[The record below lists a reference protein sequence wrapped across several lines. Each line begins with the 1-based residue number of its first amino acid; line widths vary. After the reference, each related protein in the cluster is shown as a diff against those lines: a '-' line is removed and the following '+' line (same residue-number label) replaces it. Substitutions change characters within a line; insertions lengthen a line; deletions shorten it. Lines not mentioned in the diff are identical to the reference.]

1 MADTRKLDA
10 ALEALVHDGSLSAD
24 QADLVRTQ
32 YEATEEP
39 SDSRKSVLA
48 EIAGYL
54 GGAFVVIAVTIVTAR
69 QWVAFT
75 ELQRGILFG
84 ALAIALFAL
93 GTFVGTS
100 TAVKSRLSGVLFGLA
115 AVSTTG
121 TIAVLSSQQDTPTLA
136 FLGGT
141 AVALIGFSRV
151 QSVVGHA
158 VLFGYIF
165 ISGSL
170 VISELSFDGTYPEAQ
185 LFIGLFYLLLGG
197 VWNYFTY
204 KEFLDRV
211 LGYVFGGAT
220 LFIATQVLFFRTE
233 HLLSYLSMIA
243 VAGTTA
249 WLYLR
254 VHAWPLVLT
263 AVLTTTVG
271 VGEFVAET
279 LGGSIGSALGL
290 FAAGAA
296 LVTSSLLALRN
307 KRENPVAA
315 VEPVEIAQ

>member
-10 ALEALVHDGSLSAD
+10 ALVALVHDGSLSAD
-24 QADLVRTQ
+24 QADLVRNQ
-32 YEATEEP
+32 YQVTEEP

-93 GTFVGTS
+93 GTYVGTS
-100 TAVKSRLSGVLFGLA
+100 TAVKSRLAGLLFGLA
-115 AVSTTG
+115 AASTTG
-121 TIAVLSSQQDTPTLA
+121 TMVIFDSNRSTPTIA
-136 FLGGT
+136 FLAGT
-141 AVALIGFSRV
+141 AIALLGYYIV
-151 QSVVGHA
+151 QTFVGH
-158 VLFGYIF
+158 VILFGYIF
-165 ISGSL
+165 ITGIMAVSDLTPDNSDVQFL
-170 VISELSFDGTYPEAQ
+170 VGGYFLA
-185 LFIGLFYLLLGG
+185 LGG
-197 VWNYFTY
+197 AWVYFTY
-204 KEFLDRV
+204 RKYLDGV
-211 LGYVFGGAT
+211 LGYFFGGGT
-220 LFIATQVLFFRTE
+220 LFIATQVLFLQTE
-233 HLLSYLSMIA
+233 HLISYLSMVA
-243 VAGTTA
+243 VAGATA

-279 LGGSIGSALGL
+279 LGGSLGAALGL

-307 KRENPVAA
+307 KREFSVDI
-315 VEPVEIAQ
+315 EQ

>member
-32 YEATEEP
+32 YEVTEEP

-84 ALAIALFAL
+84 ALAIALFVL

-121 TIAVLSSQQDTPTLA
+121 TIAVLSSQQVTPTLA

-279 LGGSIGSALGL
+279 LGGSLGAALGL

>member
-10 ALEALVHDGSLSAD
+10 ALDALVHDGSLSVA

-32 YEATEEP
+32 YESTEEP
-39 SDSRKSVLA
+39 ADSRKSVLA

-69 QWVAFT
+69 QWEAFT
-75 ELQRGILFG
+75 QLQRGILFG

-100 TAVKSRLSGVLFGLA
+100 TAVKSRLAGLLFGLA
-115 AVSTTG
+115 AASTTG
-121 TIAVLSSQQDTPTLA
+121 TLAIFNPNRDAPTIA
-136 FLGGT
+136 FLAGT
-141 AVALIGFSRV
+141 AIALIGYYTV
-151 QSVVGHA
+151 QTFVGHV
-158 VLFGYIF
+158 VLYGYIF
-165 ISGSL
+165 ITGIMAVSDLMPDDASM
-170 VISELSFDGTYPEAQ
+170 Q
-185 LFIGLFYLLLGG
+185 LFLGSYFLALGG
-197 VWNYFTY
+197 TWIFFTY
-204 KEFLDRV
+204 RTYVEGV
-211 LGYVFGGAT
+211 IGYFFGGGT
-220 LFIATQVLFFRTE
+220 LFIATQILFFETE
-233 HLLSYLSMIA
+233 HLISYLSMVL
-243 VAGTTA
+243 VAGATA

-279 LGGSIGSALGL
+279 LGGSVGAALGL

-307 KRENPVAA
+307 KRENPVDI
-315 VEPVEIAQ
+315 EQ

>member
-10 ALEALVHDGSLSAD
+10 ALNALVHDGSLSAD

-32 YEATEEP
+32 YESTEEP

-54 GGAFVVIAVTIVTAR
+54 GGAFVVIAVTILTAK
-69 QWVAFT
+69 QWEAFT
-75 ELQRGILFG
+75 QLQRGILFG
-84 ALAIALFAL
+84 ALAIVLFAL

-100 TAVKSRLSGVLFGLA
+100 TAVKSRLAGLLFGLA
-115 AVSTTG
+115 AASTTG
-121 TIAVLSSQQDTPTLA
+121 TLVIFNPNLDAPTIA
-136 FLGGT
+136 FLAGT
-141 AVALIGFSRV
+141 AIALIGYYIV
-151 QSVVGHA
+151 QTFVGHV
-158 VLFGYIF
+158 VLYGYIF
-165 ISGSL
+165 ITG
-170 VISELSFDGTYPEAQ
+170 IMALSDLMPDGASMQ
-185 LFIGLFYLLLGG
+185 LFLGG
-197 VWNYFTY
+197 YFLALGGAWIFFTVRNYV
-204 KEFLDRV
+204 EGIV
-211 LGYVFGGAT
+211 GYFFGGGT
-220 LFIATQVLFFRTE
+220 LFIATQVLFIDAE
-233 HLLSYLSMIA
+233 HWLSYLSMIA
-243 VAGTTA
+243 VAGATA

-279 LGGSIGSALGL
+279 LGGSVGSALGL

-307 KRENPVAA
+307 KRENPV
-315 VEPVEIAQ
+315 EIAQ

>member
-10 ALEALVHDGSLSAD
+10 ALDALVHDGSLSAA
-24 QADLVRTQ
+24 QADLVRTRYQ
-32 YEATEEP
+32 LTQEP
-39 SDSRKSVLA
+39 TDSRKSVLA

-69 QWVAFT
+69 QWEAFT

-84 ALAIALFAL
+84 ALAVALFVLAL
-93 GTFVGTS
+93 FVGTS
-100 TAVKSRLSGVLFGLA
+100 TAVKSRLSGVLYGLSA
-115 AVSTTG
+115 ISTTG
-121 TIAVLSSQQDTPTLA
+121 TIAVFGGQQDAPTLA
-136 FLGGT
+136 FLCGT
-141 AVALIGFSRV
+141 AVALIGFYKV
-151 QSVVGHA
+151 QTFVGH
-158 VLFGYIF
+158 VILYGYIF
-165 ISGSL
+165 ITGIMALSDLTTDGSGMAIYIATYFL
-170 VISELSFDGTYPEAQ
+170 VLGGAWI
-185 LFIGLFYLLLGG
+185 LFSYRRYVDELLG
-197 VWNYFTY
+197 YI
-204 KEFLDRV
+204 
-211 LGYVFGGAT
+211 FGGGT
-220 LFIATQVLFFRTE
+220 LFIATQILFIDAE
-233 HLLSYLSMIA
+233 HWLSYLSMVA

-307 KRENPVAA
+307 KRENPVGAA
-315 VEPVEIAQ
+315 EAVEIAQ

>member
-10 ALEALVHDGSLSAD
+10 ALDALVHDGSLSAD
-24 QADLVRTQ
+24 QADLVRAQ
-32 YEATEEP
+32 YQATEEP

-100 TAVKSRLSGVLFGLA
+100 TAVKSRLAGLLFGLA
-115 AVSTTG
+115 AASTTG
-121 TIAVLSSQQDTPTLA
+121 TVAIFDPNRSTPTISFLA
-136 FLGGT
+136 GT
-141 AVALIGFSRV
+141 AVAMIGYYIVKTF
-151 QSVVGHA
+151 VGHV

-165 ISGSL
+165 ITGIMALSDLIPDGAAMSL
-170 VISELSFDGTYPEAQ
+170 FVG
-185 LFIGLFYLLLGG
+185 GYLLALGG
-197 VWNYFTY
+197 AWVYFSY
-204 KEFLDRV
+204 RKYLDGI
-211 LGYVFGGAT
+211 LGYFFGGGT
-220 LFIATQVLFFRTE
+220 LFIATQVLFFQTE
-233 HLLSYLSMIA
+233 RLISYLSMVA
-243 VAGTTA
+243 VAGATA

-271 VGEFVAET
+271 VGEFVAQT
-279 LGGSIGSALGL
+279 LGGSLGAALGL

-307 KRENPVAA
+307 KREIP

>member
-10 ALEALVHDGSLSAD
+10 ALDALVHDGSLSVA

-32 YEATEEP
+32 YESIEEP
-39 SDSRKSVLA
+39 TDSRKSVLA

-54 GGAFVVIAVTIVTAR
+54 GGAFVVIAVTIITAR

-100 TAVKSRLSGVLFGLA
+100 TAVKSRLAGLLFGLA
-115 AVSTTG
+115 AASTTG
-121 TIAVLSSQQDTPTLA
+121 TVAIFDPNRSTPTIA
-136 FLGGT
+136 FLAGT
-141 AVALIGFSRV
+141 AVAMIGYYIV
-151 QSVVGHA
+151 QTFVGHV
-158 VLFGYIF
+158 VLYGYIF
-165 ISGSL
+165 ITG
-170 VISELSFDGTYPEAQ
+170 IMALSDLIPDGAGMQ
-185 LFIGLFYLLLGG
+185 LYIGGYLLVLGSA
-197 VWNYFTY
+197 WSYFTY
-204 KEFLDRV
+204 RKYLDGI
-211 LGYVFGGAT
+211 LGYFFGGGT
-220 LFIATQVLFFRTE
+220 LFIATQVLFIQSA
-233 HLLSYLSMIA
+233 HLISYLSMIA
-243 VAGTTA
+243 VAGATA

-279 LGGSIGSALGL
+279 LGGSVGAALGL

-307 KRENPVAA
+307 KREISVDI
-315 VEPVEIAQ
+315 EQ

>member
-10 ALEALVHDGSLSAD
+10 ALDALVHDGSLSAD
-24 QADLVRTQ
+24 QADLVRMQ
-32 YEATEEP
+32 YQSTEEP
-39 SDSRKSVLA
+39 TDSRKSVLA

-69 QWVAFT
+69 QWEAFT

-93 GTFVGTS
+93 GTYVGTS
-100 TAVKSRLSGVLFGLA
+100 TAVKSRLSGLLFGLA
-115 AVSTTG
+115 AASTTG
-121 TIAVLSSQQDTPTLA
+121 TVAIFDPNRSTPTIA
-136 FLGGT
+136 FLAGT
-141 AVALIGFSRV
+141 AIAMIGYYIV
-151 QSVVGHA
+151 QTFVGHV

-165 ISGSL
+165 ITGL
-170 VISELSFDGTYPEAQ
+170 MALSDLIPDGAGMQ
-185 LFIGLFYLLLGG
+185 LYIGGYLLALGG
-197 VWNYFTY
+197 VWVYFTY
-204 KEFLDRV
+204 RKYLDGV
-211 LGYVFGGAT
+211 LGYFFGGGT
-220 LFIATQVLFFRTE
+220 LFIATQVLFFQTE
-233 HLLSYLSMIA
+233 HFISYLSMLA
-243 VAGTTA
+243 VATSTA

-279 LGGSIGSALGL
+279 LGGSLGAALGL

-307 KRENPVAA
+307 KRENPV
-315 VEPVEIAQ
+315 EPVVIEQ

>member
-10 ALEALVHDGSLSAD
+10 ALNALVHDGSLSAD

-32 YEATEEP
+32 YESTEEP

-84 ALAIALFAL
+84 ALAIALFTL

-100 TAVKSRLSGVLFGLA
+100 TAVKSRLAGLLFGLA
-115 AVSTTG
+115 AGSTTG
-121 TIAVLSSQQDTPTLA
+121 TLAILDSTRDTPTIA
-136 FLGGT
+136 FLAGT
-141 AVALIGFSRV
+141 AIALTGYYMV
-151 QSVVGHA
+151 QTFVGH
-158 VLFGYIF
+158 VILFGYIF
-165 ISGSL
+165 ITGIMALSDLTPDGSGMAIYIGAYFL
-170 VISELSFDGTYPEAQ
+170 V
-185 LFIGLFYLLLGG
+185 LGG
-197 VWNYFTY
+197 AWTFFTY
-204 KEFLDRV
+204 RKYLDGI
-211 LGYVFGGAT
+211 LGYLFGGGT
-220 LFIATQVLFFRTE
+220 LFIATQVLFIDAE
-233 HLLSYLSMIA
+233 HWLSYLSMIA
-243 VAGTTA
+243 VAGGTA

-254 VHAWPLVLT
+254 VHAWPLVLA

-279 LGGSIGSALGL
+279 LGGSLGAALGL

-307 KRENPVAA
+307 KREFSVDI
-315 VEPVEIAQ
+315 EQ

>member
-10 ALEALVHDGSLSAD
+10 ALVALVHDGSLSAD
-24 QADLVRTQ
+24 QADLVRNQ
-32 YEATEEP
+32 YQVTEEP

-93 GTFVGTS
+93 GTYVGTS
-100 TAVKSRLSGVLFGLA
+100 TAVKSRLAGLLFGLA
-115 AVSTTG
+115 AGSTTG
-121 TIAVLSSQQDTPTLA
+121 TLAILDSNRDAPTIA
-136 FLGGT
+136 FLAGT
-141 AVALIGFSRV
+141 AIALIGYYIV
-151 QSVVGHA
+151 QTFVGH
-158 VLFGYIF
+158 VILFGYTFIAGIMALSDLIPDGSRMAIYVGTYFLVLGGAWTF
-165 ISGSL
+165 IS
-170 VISELSFDGTYPEAQ
+170 YRK
-185 LFIGLFYLLLGG
+185 YLDSLLG
-197 VWNYFTY
+197 YI
-204 KEFLDRV
+204 
-211 LGYVFGGAT
+211 FGGAT
-220 LFIATQVLFFRTE
+220 LFIATQVLFIDAE
-233 HLLSYLSMIA
+233 HWLSYLAMAA

-279 LGGSIGSALGL
+279 LGGSLGAALGL

-307 KRENPVAA
+307 KRENPVGAA
-315 VEPVEIAQ
+315 EPLEIAQ

>member
-10 ALEALVHDGSLSAD
+10 ALVALVHDGSLSAD
-24 QADLVRTQ
+24 QADLVRTK
-32 YEATEEP
+32 YESIEEP
-39 SDSRKSVLA
+39 TDSRKSVLA

-100 TAVKSRLSGVLFGLA
+100 TAVKSRLAGLLFGLA
-115 AVSTTG
+115 AASTTG
-121 TIAVLSSQQDTPTLA
+121 TVAIFDPNRSTPTIA
-136 FLGGT
+136 FLAGT
-141 AVALIGFSRV
+141 AVAMIGYYIV
-151 QSVVGHA
+151 QTFVGHV

-165 ISGSL
+165 ITG
-170 VISELSFDGTYPEAQ
+170 IMALSDLIPDGAGMQ
-185 LFIGLFYLLLGG
+185 IFVGGYLLALGG
-197 VWNYFTY
+197 VWVYFSYRTY
-204 KEFLDRV
+204 LDGI
-211 LGYVFGGAT
+211 LGYFFGGGT
-220 LFIATQVLFFRTE
+220 LFIATQVLFLQRE
-233 HLLSYLSMIA
+233 HLISYLSMVV
-243 VAGTTA
+243 VAGATA

-271 VGEFVAET
+271 VGEFVART
-279 LGGSIGSALGL
+279 LGGSLGAALGL

-307 KRENPVAA
+307 KREISVDI
-315 VEPVEIAQ
+315 EQ

>member
-10 ALEALVHDGSLSAD
+10 ALVVLVHDGSLSAD

-32 YEATEEP
+32 YESIEEP
-39 SDSRKSVLA
+39 TDSRKSVLA

-54 GGAFVVIAVTIVTAR
+54 GGAFVVIAVTIITAR

-100 TAVKSRLSGVLFGLA
+100 TAVKSRLAGLLFGLA
-115 AVSTTG
+115 AASTTG
-121 TIAVLSSQQDTPTLA
+121 TVAIFDPNRSTPTIA
-136 FLGGT
+136 FLAGT
-141 AVALIGFSRV
+141 AVGMIGYYIV
-151 QSVVGHA
+151 QTFVGHV
-158 VLFGYIF
+158 VLYGYIF
-165 ISGSL
+165 ITG
-170 VISELSFDGTYPEAQ
+170 IMALSDLIPDGAGMQ
-185 LFIGLFYLLLGG
+185 LYIGGYLLVLGSA
-197 VWNYFTY
+197 WSYFTY
-204 KEFLDRV
+204 RKYLDGI
-211 LGYVFGGAT
+211 LGYFFGGGT
-220 LFIATQVLFFRTE
+220 LFIATQVLFIQSA
-233 HLLSYLSMIA
+233 HLISYLSMVA
-243 VAGTTA
+243 VAGATA

-279 LGGSIGSALGL
+279 LGGSVGAALGL

-307 KRENPVAA
+307 KRENPV
-315 VEPVEIAQ
+315 EPVEIEQ

>member
-10 ALEALVHDGSLSAD
+10 ALVALVHDGSLSAD

-32 YEATEEP
+32 YQVTEEP
-39 SDSRKSVLA
+39 TDSRKSVLA

-100 TAVKSRLSGVLFGLA
+100 TAVKSRLAGLLFGLA
-115 AVSTTG
+115 AASTTG
-121 TIAVLSSQQDTPTLA
+121 TVAIFDPNRSTPTIA
-136 FLGGT
+136 FLAGT
-141 AVALIGFSRV
+141 AVAMIGYYIV
-151 QSVVGHA
+151 QTFVGH
-158 VLFGYIF
+158 VILFGYIF
-165 ISGSL
+165 ITG
-170 VISELSFDGTYPEAQ
+170 IMALSDLIPDGGGMQIFVGGYLLALGGAWVYFSYRKYLDGVLGYLFGGGT
-185 LFIGLFYLLLGG
+185 LFIG
-197 VWNYFTY
+197 
-204 KEFLDRV
+204 
-211 LGYVFGGAT
+211 
-220 LFIATQVLFFRTE
+220 TQVLFFQTE
-233 HLLSYLSMIA
+233 HLISYLSMLA

-279 LGGSIGSALGL
+279 LGGSLGAALGL

-307 KRENPVAA
+307 KREFSVDI
-315 VEPVEIAQ
+315 EQ

>member
-10 ALEALVHDGSLSAD
+10 ALDVLLHDGSLSAD
-24 QADLVRTQ
+24 QADLVRAQ
-32 YEATEEP
+32 YQATEEP

-100 TAVKSRLSGVLFGLA
+100 TAVKSRLAGLLFGLA
-115 AVSTTG
+115 AASTTG
-121 TIAVLSSQQDTPTLA
+121 TVAIFDPNRSTPTISFLA
-136 FLGGT
+136 GT
-141 AVALIGFSRV
+141 AVAMIGYYIVKTF
-151 QSVVGHA
+151 VGHV

-165 ISGSL
+165 ITGIMALSDLIPDGAAMSL
-170 VISELSFDGTYPEAQ
+170 FVG
-185 LFIGLFYLLLGG
+185 GYLLALGG
-197 VWNYFTY
+197 AWVYFSYRTY
-204 KEFLDRV
+204 LDGI
-211 LGYVFGGAT
+211 LGYFFGGGT
-220 LFIATQVLFFRTE
+220 LFIATQVLFFQTE
-233 HLLSYLSMIA
+233 RLISYLSMVA
-243 VAGTTA
+243 VAGATA

-271 VGEFVAET
+271 VGEFVAQT
-279 LGGSIGSALGL
+279 LGGSLGAALGL

-307 KRENPVAA
+307 KRENPVEA
-315 VEPVEIAQ
+315 VEIEQ

>member
-1 MADTRKLDA
+1 MTDTRKLDA
-10 ALEALVHDGSLSAD
+10 ALDALVHDGSLSAA
-24 QADLVRTQ
+24 QADLVRTK
-32 YEATEEP
+32 YESTEEP

-69 QWVAFT
+69 QWEAFT

-84 ALAIALFAL
+84 ALAISLFAL
-93 GTFVGTS
+93 GTFVGTNS
-100 TAVKSRLSGVLFGLA
+100 AVKSRLSGVLFGLA

-121 TIAVLSSQQDTPTLA
+121 TIAVLSSQQDAPTLA

-141 AVALIGFSRV
+141 AVALIGFYRV

-185 LFIGLFYLLLGG
+185 LFVGLFYLLLGG

-204 KEFLDRV
+204 KEFVDRV
-211 LGYVFGGAT
+211 LGYIFGGAT

-233 HLLSYLSMIA
+233 HLLSYLSMAA
-243 VAGTTA
+243 VAGATA

-279 LGGSIGSALGL
+279 LGGSLGAALGL

-307 KRENPVAA
+307 KREFSVDI
-315 VEPVEIAQ
+315 EQ

>member
-10 ALEALVHDGSLSAD
+10 ALVALVHDGSLSAD

-32 YEATEEP
+32 YQVTEEP

-93 GTFVGTS
+93 GTYVGTS
-100 TAVKSRLSGVLFGLA
+100 TAVKSRLSGLLFGLA
-115 AVSTTG
+115 AASTTG
-121 TIAVLSSQQDTPTLA
+121 TMVIFDSNRSTPTIA
-136 FLGGT
+136 FLAGT
-141 AVALIGFSRV
+141 AIALLGYYIV
-151 QSVVGHA
+151 QTFVGH
-158 VLFGYIF
+158 VILFGYIF
-165 ISGSL
+165 ITGIMAVSDLTPDNSDVQFL
-170 VISELSFDGTYPEAQ
+170 VG
-185 LFIGLFYLLLGG
+185 GYLLALGG
-197 VWNYFTY
+197 AWVYFTY
-204 KEFLDRV
+204 RKYLDGV
-211 LGYVFGGAT
+211 LGYFFGGGT
-220 LFIATQVLFFRTE
+220 LFIATQVLFLQTE
-233 HLLSYLSMIA
+233 HLISYLSMVA

-279 LGGSIGSALGL
+279 LGGSLGAALGL

-307 KRENPVAA
+307 KREFSVDI
-315 VEPVEIAQ
+315 EQ

>member
-10 ALEALVHDGSLSAD
+10 ALDALLDDGSLSAD
-24 QADLVRTQ
+24 QADLVRAQ
-32 YEATEEP
+32 YQATEEP

-100 TAVKSRLSGVLFGLA
+100 TAVKSRLAGLLFGLA
-115 AVSTTG
+115 AASTTG
-121 TIAVLSSQQDTPTLA
+121 TVAIFDPNRSTPTISFLA
-136 FLGGT
+136 GT
-141 AVALIGFSRV
+141 AVAMIGYYIVKTF
-151 QSVVGHA
+151 VGHV

-165 ISGSL
+165 ITGIMALSDLIPDGAAMSL
-170 VISELSFDGTYPEAQ
+170 FVGGYLLALGGAWVYFSYRTYLDGILGYFFGGGT
-185 LFIGLFYLLLGG
+185 LFIG
-197 VWNYFTY
+197 
-204 KEFLDRV
+204 
-211 LGYVFGGAT
+211 
-220 LFIATQVLFFRTE
+220 TQVLFFQTE
-233 HLLSYLSMIA
+233 RLISYLSMVA
-243 VAGTTA
+243 VAGATA

-271 VGEFVAET
+271 VGEFVAQT
-279 LGGSIGSALGL
+279 LGGSLGAALGL

-307 KRENPVAA
+307 KRENPVEA
-315 VEPVEIAQ
+315 VEIEQ

>member
-10 ALEALVHDGSLSAD
+10 ALDALVHDGSLSVA

-32 YEATEEP
+32 YESTEEP

-69 QWVAFT
+69 QWEAFT
-75 ELQRGILFG
+75 QLQRGILFG

-100 TAVKSRLSGVLFGLA
+100 TAVKSRLAGLLFGLA
-115 AVSTTG
+115 AASTTG
-121 TIAVLSSQQDTPTLA
+121 TLVIFNPNRDTPIIA
-136 FLGGT
+136 FLAGT
-141 AVALIGFSRV
+141 AIALIGYYIV
-151 QSVVGHA
+151 QTFVGH
-158 VLFGYIF
+158 VILYGYIF
-165 ISGSL
+165 IAGIMAVSDLTPDGSAMA
-170 VISELSFDGTYPEAQ
+170 IYIGTYF
-185 LFIGLFYLLLGG
+185 LILGG
-197 VWNYFTY
+197 TWTFLTY
-204 KEFLDRV
+204 RKYLDGI
-211 LGYVFGGAT
+211 LGYLFGGGT
-220 LFIATQVLFFRTE
+220 LFIATQVLFIDAE
-233 HLLSYLSMIA
+233 HWLSYISMVL
-243 VAGTTA
+243 VAGATA

-279 LGGSIGSALGL
+279 LGGSVGAALGL

-307 KRENPVAA
+307 KRENPVD
-315 VEPVEIAQ
+315 IAQ

>member
-1 MADTRKLDA
+1 M
-10 ALEALVHDGSLSAD
+10 SAD

-32 YEATEEP
+32 YEVTEEP

>member
-10 ALEALVHDGSLSAD
+10 ALDALVHDGSLSAA

-32 YEATEEP
+32 YESTEDLT
-39 SDSRKSVLA
+39 DSRKSVLA

-69 QWVAFT
+69 QWEAFT
-75 ELQRGILFG
+75 QLQRGILFG

-100 TAVKSRLSGVLFGLA
+100 TAVKSRLSGVLYGLA
-115 AVSTTG
+115 AASTTG
-121 TIAVLSSQQDTPTLA
+121 TLAILDPRRDAPTIA
-136 FLGGT
+136 FLAGT
-141 AVALIGFSRV
+141 VIALIGYYMV
-151 QSVVGHA
+151 QTFVGH
-158 VLFGYIF
+158 VILYGYIF
-165 ISGSL
+165 ISG
-170 VISELSFDGTYPEAQ
+170 IMALSDLTPDGSGMAIYIGTYFLVLGGAWI
-185 LFIGLFYLLLGG
+185 FFTYRNYLDTLLG
-197 VWNYFTY
+197 YI
-204 KEFLDRV
+204 
-211 LGYVFGGAT
+211 FGGAT
-220 LFIATQVLFFRTE
+220 LFIATQILFIDAE
-233 HLLSYLSMIA
+233 HWLSYLSMIA
-243 VAGTTA
+243 VAGATA

-254 VHAWPLVLT
+254 VHSWPLVLT

-279 LGGSIGSALGL
+279 LGGSVGSALGL

-307 KRENPVAA
+307 KRENPVGAA
-315 VEPVEIAQ
+315 EAVEIAQ

>member
-10 ALEALVHDGSLSAD
+10 ALDALVDDGSLSVA

-32 YEATEEP
+32 YELTEEP
-39 SDSRKSVLA
+39 ADSRKSVLA

-84 ALAIALFAL
+84 ALAITLFAL

-100 TAVKSRLSGVLFGLA
+100 TAVKSRLAGLLFGLA
-115 AVSTTG
+115 AGSTTG
-121 TIAVLSSQQDTPTLA
+121 TLAIVDPNRDAPTLA
-136 FLGGT
+136 FLAGT
-141 AVALIGFSRV
+141 AIALLGYYIV
-151 QSVVGHA
+151 QTFVGHV
-158 VLFGYIF
+158 VLYGYIF
-165 ISGSL
+165 VTGIMA
-170 VISELSFDGTYPEAQ
+170 LSDLIPDGAGMQ
-185 LFIGLFYLLLGG
+185 LFVGGYLLALGG
-197 VWNYFTY
+197 AWIYFTY
-204 KEFLDRV
+204 RKYLDGV
-211 LGYVFGGAT
+211 LGYFFGGGT
-220 LFIATQVLFFRTE
+220 LFIATQVLFIQSA
-233 HLLSYLSMIA
+233 HLISYLSMVA
-243 VAGTTA
+243 VAGATA

-279 LGGSIGSALGL
+279 LGGSLGAALGL
-290 FAAGAA
+290 FAAGTA

-307 KRENPVAA
+307 KRENPV
-315 VEPVEIAQ
+315 EPVEIAQ

>member
-1 MADTRKLDA
+1 MADARKLDA
-10 ALEALVHDGSLSAD
+10 ALDALVHDGSLSAA

-32 YEATEEP
+32 YQATQEP
-39 SDSRKSVLA
+39 TDSRKSVLA

-69 QWVAFT
+69 QWEAFT
-75 ELQRGILFG
+75 QLQRGILFG
-84 ALAIALFAL
+84 ALAIVLFAL

-100 TAVKSRLSGVLFGLA
+100 TAVKSRLSGVLYGLA
-115 AVSTTG
+115 AISTTG
-121 TIAVLSSQQDTPTLA
+121 TIAVLSNQQGAPTLA

-141 AVALIGFSRV
+141 AVALISFYRV
-151 QSVVGHA
+151 QSFVGHT

-165 ISGSL
+165 TSGSL

-185 LFIGLFYLLLGG
+185 LLIGLFYLLLGG
-197 VWNYFTY
+197 VWIYFTY
-204 KEFLDRV
+204 KEYVDRL
-211 LGYVFGGAT
+211 LGYIFGGAT

-233 HLLSYLSMIA
+233 RLISYLSMIA
-243 VAGTTA
+243 VAGATA

-271 VGEFVAET
+271 VGEFVAQT
-279 LGGSIGSALGL
+279 LGGSVGSALGL

-296 LVTSSLLALRN
+296 LVTTSLLALRN
-307 KRENPVAA
+307 KRETPVEAA
-315 VEPVEIAQ
+315 AAVEIAQ

>member
-32 YEATEEP
+32 YEVTEEP

-84 ALAIALFAL
+84 ALAIALFAV
-93 GTFVGTS
+93 GTFVGTNS
-100 TAVKSRLSGVLFGLA
+100 AVKSRLSGVLFGLA

-211 LGYVFGGAT
+211 LGYIFGGAT

>member
-279 LGGSIGSALGL
+279 LGGSLGAALGL

-307 KRENPVAA
+307 KREFSVDI
-315 VEPVEIAQ
+315 EQ

>member
-10 ALEALVHDGSLSAD
+10 ALVALVHDGSLSAD

-32 YEATEEP
+32 YESIEEP

-100 TAVKSRLSGVLFGLA
+100 TAVKSRLAGLLFGLA
-115 AVSTTG
+115 AASTTG
-121 TIAVLSSQQDTPTLA
+121 TVAIFDPNRSTPTIA
-136 FLGGT
+136 FLAGT
-141 AVALIGFSRV
+141 AVAMIGYYIV
-151 QSVVGHA
+151 QTFVGHV

-165 ISGSL
+165 ITG
-170 VISELSFDGTYPEAQ
+170 IMALSDLIPDGAGMQ
-185 LFIGLFYLLLGG
+185 IFVGGYLLALGG
-197 VWNYFTY
+197 TWVYFSYRTY
-204 KEFLDRV
+204 LDGI
-211 LGYVFGGAT
+211 LGYFFGGGT
-220 LFIATQVLFFRTE
+220 LFIATQVLFLQRE
-233 HLLSYLSMIA
+233 HLISYLSMVA
-243 VAGTTA
+243 VAGATA

-271 VGEFVAET
+271 VGEFVART
-279 LGGSIGSALGL
+279 LGGSLGAALGL

-307 KRENPVAA
+307 KREISVDI
-315 VEPVEIAQ
+315 EQ

>member
-10 ALEALVHDGSLSAD
+10 ALDTLLHDGSLSAD
-24 QADLVRTQ
+24 QADLVRAQ
-32 YEATEEP
+32 YQATEEP

-100 TAVKSRLSGVLFGLA
+100 TAVKSRLAGLLFGLA
-115 AVSTTG
+115 AASTTG
-121 TIAVLSSQQDTPTLA
+121 TVAIFDPNRSTPTISFLA
-136 FLGGT
+136 GT
-141 AVALIGFSRV
+141 AVAMIGYYIVKTF
-151 QSVVGHA
+151 VGHV

-165 ISGSL
+165 ITGIMALSDLIPDGAAMSL
-170 VISELSFDGTYPEAQ
+170 FVGGYLLALGGAWVYFSYRTYLDGILGYFFGGGT
-185 LFIGLFYLLLGG
+185 LFIG
-197 VWNYFTY
+197 
-204 KEFLDRV
+204 
-211 LGYVFGGAT
+211 
-220 LFIATQVLFFRTE
+220 TQVLFFQTE
-233 HLLSYLSMIA
+233 RLISYLSMVA
-243 VAGTTA
+243 VAGATA

-271 VGEFVAET
+271 VGEFVAQT
-279 LGGSIGSALGL
+279 LGGSLGAALGL

-307 KRENPVAA
+307 KRENPVEA
-315 VEPVEIAQ
+315 VEIEQ

>member
-10 ALEALVHDGSLSAD
+10 ALDVLLHDGSLSAD

-32 YEATEEP
+32 YESTEEP

-84 ALAIALFAL
+84 ALAITLFAL

-100 TAVKSRLSGVLFGLA
+100 TAVKSRLAGLLFGLA
-115 AVSTTG
+115 AASTTG
-121 TIAVLSSQQDTPTLA
+121 TVAIFDPNRSTPTIA
-136 FLGGT
+136 FLAGT
-141 AVALIGFSRV
+141 AVAMIGYYIVKTF
-151 QSVVGHA
+151 VGHV

-165 ISGSL
+165 ITG
-170 VISELSFDGTYPEAQ
+170 IMALSDLIPDGAGMQ
-185 LFIGLFYLLLGG
+185 IFVGGYLLALGG
-197 VWNYFTY
+197 VWVYFSYRTY
-204 KEFLDRV
+204 LDGI
-211 LGYVFGGAT
+211 LGYFFGGGT
-220 LFIATQVLFFRTE
+220 LFIATQVLFLQRE
-233 HLLSYLSMIA
+233 HLISYLSMVV
-243 VAGTTA
+243 VAGATA

-271 VGEFVAET
+271 VGEFVART
-279 LGGSIGSALGL
+279 LGGSLGAALGL

-307 KRENPVAA
+307 KREISVDI
-315 VEPVEIAQ
+315 EQ

>member
-10 ALEALVHDGSLSAD
+10 ALEALVHDGSLSAE

-32 YEATEEP
+32 YESTEEP

-54 GGAFVVIAVTIVTAR
+54 GGTFVVIAVTIVTAR
-69 QWVAFT
+69 QWEAFT

-93 GTFVGTS
+93 GTFIGTS
-100 TAVKSRLSGVLFGLA
+100 TAVKSRLAGLLFGLA
-115 AVSTTG
+115 AASTTG
-121 TIAVLSSQQDTPTLA
+121 TVAIFDPNRSTPTISFLA
-136 FLGGT
+136 GT
-141 AVALIGFSRV
+141 AVAMIGYYIVKTF
-151 QSVVGHA
+151 VGHV

-165 ISGSL
+165 ITG
-170 VISELSFDGTYPEAQ
+170 IMALSDLIPDGAGMQ
-185 LFIGLFYLLLGG
+185 LFVGGYLLALGG
-197 VWNYFTY
+197 AWVYFTY
-204 KEFLDRV
+204 RKYLDGI
-211 LGYVFGGAT
+211 LGYFFGGGT
-220 LFIATQVLFFRTE
+220 LFIATQVLFFQTE
-233 HLLSYLSMIA
+233 HLISYLSMLA
-243 VAGTTA
+243 VAGAAA

-279 LGGSIGSALGL
+279 LGGSLGAALGL

-307 KRENPVAA
+307 KREISVDI
-315 VEPVEIAQ
+315 EQ